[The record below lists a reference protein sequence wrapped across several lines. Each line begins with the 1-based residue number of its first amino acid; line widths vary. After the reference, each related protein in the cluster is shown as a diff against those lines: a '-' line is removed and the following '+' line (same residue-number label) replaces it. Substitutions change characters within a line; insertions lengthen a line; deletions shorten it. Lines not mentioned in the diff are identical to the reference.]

1 MIARTTVFA
10 IVLVAAVIGV
20 AAYSPVVSNLPLSRS
35 STATVSTSCTTFAG
49 QATSSVAN
57 GTFTPSSNSP
67 VRVDF
72 VRANIYSG
80 QDGVRTVQFD
90 LGYTNVGS
98 GAIYVV
104 KGCGS
109 SLNSTITSGGGVV
122 ETVRG
127 GVRCLC
133 AEASSAVEPGQ
144 SQTAVDPGCWSGY
157 YYRVVHSGSFSIAL
171 TLGWSG
177 NTTLGSESGNV
188 TVAANFAVS

>member
-1 MIARTTVFA
+1 
-10 IVLVAAVIGV
+10 
-20 AAYSPVVSNLPLSRS
+20 
-35 STATVSTSCTTFAG
+35 
-49 QATSSVAN
+49 VAN
-57 GTFTPSSNSP
+57 GTFTPSSNTP
-67 VRVDF
+67 VRVNF
-72 VRANIYSG
+72 VRANLYAG
-80 QDGVRTVQFD
+80 QDGVRTVQFE

-98 GAIYVV
+98 QAIYVV

-133 AEASSAVEPGQ
+133 AEAPSAVGPGQ

-157 YYRVVHSGSFSIAL
+157 YYRVVRAGSFSVAL

-177 NTTLGSESGNV
+177 NSTVGSESGHV